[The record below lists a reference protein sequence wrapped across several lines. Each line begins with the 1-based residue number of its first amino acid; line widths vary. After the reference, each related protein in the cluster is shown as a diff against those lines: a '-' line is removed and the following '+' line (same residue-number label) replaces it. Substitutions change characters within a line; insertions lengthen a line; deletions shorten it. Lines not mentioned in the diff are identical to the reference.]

1 MKNEFATEALSLDSW
16 KVFAQALTIGATLL
30 CATANCVA
38 SHGHKSAPIEN
49 YRRVAFVGTA
59 IAKST
64 VGDVEYLRGTKWL
77 PAKAG
82 QVFSCEQ
89 ICRTKGNGKAVF
101 QMRTSGSLVRVGNNT
116 IVRFC
121 GLDQNMPVASLT
133 GYEAVAG
140 GATVRAVRGTAE
152 YLNKDSKWETVRVN
166 STLPAGASVRTL
178 DKTTVDLFFPG
189 SGLVMRI
196 SPDSEVILNQIPVVA
211 AGEIQT
217 NQKTGSLL
225 AQVDT
230 GSR

>member
-1 MKNEFATEALSLDSW
+1 MKKEFVIEARSLGNW
-16 KVFAQALTIGATLL
+16 KALGQALMAAAALL
-30 CATANCVA
+30 SATANCVA
-38 SHGHKSAPIEN
+38 SHAQKNAEPES

-59 IAKST
+59 VAKST
-64 VGDVEYLRGTKWL
+64 VGDVEYFSGTKWV

-82 QVFSCEQ
+82 QVFNCEQ

-101 QMRTSGSLVRVGNNT
+101 QMRTSGSLVRVAENT

-121 GLDQNMPVASLT
+121 ALDQTMAVASLT
-133 GYEAVAG
+133 GYEAAAG
-140 GATVRAVRGTAE
+140 GATVRAVRGAAE
-152 YLNKDSKWETVRVN
+152 YLNKDSKWQTIRVN
-166 STLPAGASVRTL
+166 STLPAGATVRTL
-178 DKTTVDLFFPG
+178 EKTIVDLFFAD

-196 SPDSEVILNQIPVVA
+196 SPDSQVILNQIPVVA

-230 GSR
+230 SSR

>member
-1 MKNEFATEALSLDSW
+1 MKNEFATETHSLDSW
-16 KVFAQALTIGATLL
+16 KTFARALTITASLL

-38 SHGHKSAPIEN
+38 SHHKSAPAEN

-59 IAKST
+59 VTKST
-64 VGDVEYLRGTKWL
+64 AGDVEYLCGTKWV

-82 QVFSCEQ
+82 QVFDCEQ

-116 IVRFC
+116 MVRFC
-121 GLDQNMPVASLT
+121 GLEQSMPVESLT
-133 GYEAVAG
+133 GYEAVAA

-152 YLNKDSKWETVRVN
+152 YLNKNSKWETIRVN
-166 STLPAGASVRTL
+166 TTLPSGATVRAL

-196 SPDSEVILNQIPVVA
+196 NPNSEVILNQIPVVA

-217 NQKTGSLL
+217 NQKTGSFL

-230 GSR
+230 GNR